1 MSSDTRVGVAGTQSA
16 PTEVNGLA
24 HHAPGIDTHPE
35 KTPDHDAKKTPEP
48 HDDQDVEAAVKQHEH
63 IEALQKTTT
72 VDTVHDDVAVRVLNA
87 YGGDRTWTAR
97 EEKQLVRKID
107 RRLLS
112 IVVTTYGLQYYDKA
126 MLAQAALFGLI
137 DDLDLGVGM
146 RYSLSSAIFYLGFI
160 CGAYPAIAMAQR
172 YPIERVM
179 FGIVCLWGLCL
190 MTTAGC
196 TTYQGLY
203 AQRFFLGILE
213 SGVSPAWMLVVG
225 GWYKKQEQAFR
236 MGAWYCAT
244 GYVSIV
250 APLINYGLGHITG
263 SLSPWRYMYIVAGL
277 ITVIWSFVI
286 LFLLPPDPTRA
297 KRFSD
302 RERYIAVARMRTNN
316 SGVRNTHFKSEQLVE
331 LITDIKFWLAFSM
344 AFLLLVVNGPVSTF
358 TPIII
363 SDLGFSG
370 LESLLLVMPAGAVI
384 GTIEL
389 MVPFVAMK
397 FPNLRCYLVAATTSF
412 SLLASLLLWKLPASA
427 VGGRLFAVYTLAS
440 YGGGYAV
447 LMSLQIANTAG
458 YTKRSLGSSGIFV
471 GYCLGNFLGP
481 LVFKAEEAPHYTTGW
496 ITTVATSAAAIVL
509 AFVYRLVCAWENQRR
524 DKSGEMEAFEH
535 AYEDDL
541 TDRKNPQ
548 FRYTL

>member
-1 MSSDTRVGVAGTQSA
+1 M
-16 PTEVNGLA
+16 TEVNGLA
-24 HHAPGIDTHPE
+24 RHDPGIDTHHE
-35 KTPDHDAKKTPEP
+35 DTTSHDTKKTPE
-48 HDDQDVEAAVKQHEH
+48 HRDEEEIEAAVKHEYV
-63 IEALQKTTT
+63 EELQKTTT
-72 VDTVHDDVAVRVLNA
+72 VDTVHGDVAVRVLNA
-87 YGGDRTWTAR
+87 YGGDRTWTAQ
-97 EEKQLVRKID
+97 EEKELVRKID

-146 RYSLSSAIFYLGFI
+146 RYSLSSAVFYLGFI
-160 CGAYPAIAMAQR
+160 CGAWPAVALAQR

-196 TTYQGLY
+196 TTYQGLF

-263 SLSPWRYMYIVAGL
+263 SLSPWRYMYIVGGL

-316 SGVRNTHFKSEQLVE
+316 SGVRNTHFKAEQFVE
-331 LITDIKFWLAFSM
+331 LIADVKFWLAFCM
-344 AFLLLVVNGPVSTF
+344 AFFLLVANGPVSTF
-358 TPIII
+358 MPIII

-370 LESLLLVMPAGAVI
+370 LNSLLLVMPAGAII

-397 FPNLRCYLVAATTSF
+397 FPNLRCYLVAATTSL
-412 SLLASLLLWKLPASA
+412 SLLSSLLLWKLPTSA

-440 YGGGYAV
+440 FG
-447 LMSLQIANTAG
+447 
-458 YTKRSLGSSGIFV
+458 
-471 GYCLGNFLGP
+471 GNFLGP
-481 LVFKAEEAPHYTTGW
+481 LVFKAGEAPHYTTGW

-509 AFVYRLVCAWENQRR
+509 ALVYRFVCAWENRRR

-541 TDRKNPQ
+541 TDKRNPQ